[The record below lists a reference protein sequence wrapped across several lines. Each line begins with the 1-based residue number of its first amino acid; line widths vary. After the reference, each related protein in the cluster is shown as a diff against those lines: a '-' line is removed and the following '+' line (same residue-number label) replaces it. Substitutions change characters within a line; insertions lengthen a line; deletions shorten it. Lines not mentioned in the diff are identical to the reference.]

1 MRSYSATSANRECHA
16 GIHPALTGFF
26 DECRAT
32 LVHLVA
38 YVGTFAML
46 GMVGLHLWNELPAA
60 ATEPAVMP
68 AWSAASR
75 SRPAFAVSALDP
87 AEKSET
93 YEILRHPQGGR
104 KDVFHWGPPGEKP
117 VAELEIYRPG
127 GEFDRS
133 EAVEA
138 EIGARMGAE
147 GVYELEAAGLVETKF
162 GMVTLLRLT
171 GHPEG
176 TKACL
181 GFIKRVGDLALQISG
196 WSCQGS
202 GIPARRAA
210 IGCMLNRLTMLAAGN
225 EPKLAELFARA
236 ELKRGN
242 CVSATTSAASADWVI
257 GAENPRLRGPL

>member
-1 MRSYSATSANRECHA
+1 LIQLKNQRLTRSFAT
-16 GIHPALTGFF
+16 P
-26 DECRAT
+26 
-32 LVHLVA
+32 
-38 YVGTFAML
+38 
-46 GMVGLHLWNELPAA
+46 
-60 ATEPAVMP
+60 
-68 AWSAASR
+68 
-75 SRPAFAVSALDP
+75 
-87 AEKSET
+87 K
-93 YEILRHPQGGR
+93 GGR

-257 GAENPRLRGPL
+257 GAENPRLRGAL